1 MRNIQSITEAANAV
15 AIATAAATLTNPP
28 TTGQMSVVPAEW
40 TSSVGA
46 VVPEVELAIWSSAAV
61 ALTAAQLYAAAQ
73 HTLTFATLTVAPDH
87 TSNSFALTAHG
98 LLTGDGPLDYAAATT
113 PPTGLDPTLQY
124 YVIKTS
130 ANAFQLA
137 SSLANALAG
146 TPVAFTDNGTGAQT
160 VLADNGET
168 PPNAE
173 TMRLSWGPVGGKLGV
188 AGDGAVALAAGEGYV
203 TRLQHSPLYVAYA
216 LVGTLDA
223 NALNASIYPIRE
235 RG

>member
-1 MRNIQSITEAANAV
+1 MRNTQSITEAVNAV

-28 TTGQMSVVPAEW
+28 TTGQMSAVPAEW

-46 VVPEVELAIWSSAAV
+46 VVPEVELAIWAAVSV

-73 HTLTFATLTVAPDH
+73 HALTFATKTVVPDH

-98 LLTGDGPLDYAAATT
+98 LLTGDGPVDYAAATT
-113 PPTGLDPTLQY
+113 PPTGLDPTQQF

-137 SSLANALAG
+137 TTLANALAG
-146 TPVAFTDNGTGAQT
+146 TPITFTDNGTGAQT

-168 PPNAE
+168 PPNGE
-173 TMRLSWGPVGGKLGV
+173 SMRLAWGPVGGKLGV

-203 TRLQHSPLYVAYA
+203 ARFVNSPLYVAYA
-216 LVGTLDA
+216 LVGTLDTG
-223 NALNASIYPIRE
+223 ALNASVYPIRE